1 MKIKKQIGV
10 IITVENKTY
19 SEKERLKMLL
29 EYLCLLGDLRAKEIF
44 NKDLKTKQDHEDL
57 ILIVKL
63 KHILTKF
70 Y

>member
-10 IITVENKTY
+10 IVTVEDKKY
-19 SEKERLKMLL
+19 SEEKRIKMLL
-29 EYLCLLGDLRAKEIF
+29 EYFCLLGDWRAKEIF

-57 ILIVKL
+57 TLIIKL
-63 KHILTKF
+63 KHILSKF